1 MNAAVATAR
10 GDAGLF
16 GRTLFRY
23 LVGLT
28 VAIATAGLMSLVLGQ
43 RFATTLMEQTASIS
57 ATAVILP
64 LVAGAAGA
72 ISQAQSERSSLVSG
86 AAIGMLV
93 AAALAPRPPGWS
105 GWRRLSG
112 SGRWRREG
120 CSSSASNSLG

>member
-10 GDAGLF
+10 GDAGLL

-43 RFATTLMEQTASIS
+43 RLATTLMEQTASIS

-72 ISQAQSERSSLVSG
+72 ISQAQSERSSLDVCC
-86 AAIGMLV
+86 V
-93 AAALAPRPPGWS
+93 V
-105 GWRRLSG
+105 WR
-112 SGRWRREG
+112 
-120 CSSSASNSLG
+120 